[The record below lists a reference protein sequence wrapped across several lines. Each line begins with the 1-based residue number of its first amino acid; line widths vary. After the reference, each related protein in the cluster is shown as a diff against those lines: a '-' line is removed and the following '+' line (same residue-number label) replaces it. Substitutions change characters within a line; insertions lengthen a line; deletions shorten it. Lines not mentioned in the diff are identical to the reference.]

1 MYSICSLPV
10 ELMELILAQLPL
22 PELVLSHS
30 LVCRRWRD
38 IIQKET
44 FLPHRKSYY
53 EYKSGKRTTID
64 NFNRLVKQ
72 QVEVLVDLQGVT
84 IMQQIQSTGISMSI
98 AMLQRCLPW
107 LLNLF
112 SSPDMMKSL
121 HLTTDMFTNL
131 PLHPR
136 YPMCRAILEDRFP
149 HLANSPMSVLIMIIC
164 TARNIF
170 DHTRALNL
178 LLHKSSPFTE
188 LHIVDMFYLITTYML
203 VFESLYN
210 LPPRTHYL
218 LQHALSLHHNVW
230 LHDPTDQFIPQTV
243 AGNHQAVTLTAEQRK
258 IVHMDLRS
266 MVGGQDTVRIMA
278 YAGTGKTTTLV
289 EMCKRNPTIKF
300 LLVVF
305 NKSVELHSKRVFPTN
320 VEVRTANSLSY
331 QYITETAG
339 FDKFFHHGLKY
350 TDLINLNILPA
361 RKGVYGADKRDRG
374 RGGGFNLYHRAAMIM
389 ETLTNFYN
397 SKDEK
402 VELKHSPEEWV
413 VGSKN
418 RELIPV
424 NPPQRQGLV
433 EDAAKLWNILRQK
446 MNSRVKFDH
455 SSSMKEFQ
463 LSKPNLRRWAG
474 PHDVLLLDEA
484 QDMNPCMLDVCL
496 NQRCPKIVVGDH
508 HQQIYGFRG
517 AVNALD
523 LVLKSNLT
531 TVKATYYLTQSFR
544 FGAEI
549 AFLANS
555 CLSGLI
561 GAEGPVLVGSSKVDS
576 VTGCPPK
583 GQGMGKIAVLG
594 RTNLSLFKEMV
605 KLVCSPDPH
614 ARPKIAFPND
624 PSTGHGTDPMG
635 WKTLLYLAH
644 FKAGN
649 IGKIPLPTRNSK
661 IYKMSWHE
669 YLAQVNA
676 GNDMEMIGKI
686 NIVDAFGAKLPEYIE
701 IIQDRSQYG
710 MHDPDVE
717 IVFST
722 VHKFKG
728 LEMDTVRLLDD
739 FFYTGIPYA
748 KPLQSRI
755 KVDELNLLYV
765 ALTRAKKLLVIND
778 ALFYLLTSRFI
789 QYSFE
794 HIEPVMSVYTEAC
807 IKCRGVVELRGPV
820 GIVQDSIR
828 VVDMVRRGGWLCDLC
843 AASGVRVIN
852 HALGG
857 IDDNKQSWRIPP
869 GYVTDYF
876 HSWLKCVVGPG
887 KGHRVETAIIEEHEA
902 MIINM
907 RNTEVEK
914 WVEPE
919 EDLFPEDDE
928 DFLAIVDEAE
938 AAFDDDDDNLLMAV

>member
-30 LVCRRWRD
+30 LVCRQWKD
-38 IIQKET
+38 IIHNES
-44 FLPHRKSYY
+44 FVPHRKSYY
-53 EYKSGKRTTID
+53 EYKLGKRTTID
-64 NFNRLVKQ
+64 NLNRLVKQ

-84 IMQQIQSTGISMSI
+84 ILQQIQSTGISMPI

-112 SSPDMMKSL
+112 SGPDMIKSL
-121 HLTTDMFTNL
+121 HLTTGMFINL
-131 PLHPR
+131 PMHPR
-136 YPMCRAILEDRFP
+136 YPMCLAILEDRFP
-149 HLANSPMSVLIMIIC
+149 HLANSPMSILIMIIC

-170 DHTRALNL
+170 DYTRALNL
-178 LLHKSSPFTE
+178 LLYKSSPFTE

-210 LPPRTHYL
+210 LPPRNQYL
-218 LQHALSLHHNVW
+218 LHHALSLHHNVW

-243 AGNHQAVTLTAEQRK
+243 AGNHRTVMLTAEQRK

-266 MVGGQDTVRIMA
+266 MMGGQDTVRIMA

-289 EMCKRNPTIKF
+289 EMCKRNPSIKF

-305 NKSVELHSKRVFPTN
+305 NKSVELHSKRVFPDN
-320 VEVRTANSLSY
+320 VTVRTANALSFK
-331 QYITETAG
+331 YITETAG
-339 FDKFFHHGLKY
+339 HDKFYHYGLKY

-361 RKGVYGADKRDRG
+361 RKGVYAADKRDRG
-374 RGGGFNLYHRAAMIM
+374 RRGGFNLYHRAAMIM
-389 ETLTNFYN
+389 DTLKNFYN
-397 SKDEK
+397 SKDEM
-402 VELKHSPEEWV
+402 VELKHSPEDWV

-418 RELIPV
+418 RESIPV
-424 NPPQRQGLV
+424 SPLQRQGLV
-433 EDAAKLWNILRQK
+433 EDAAKVWNILRKK
-446 MNSRVKFDH
+446 MNDRVKFDH
-455 SSSMKEFQ
+455 SSCMKEFQ
-463 LSKPNLRRWAG
+463 LSQPNLRRWAG

-531 TVKATYYLTQSFR
+531 TVRATYYLTQSFR

-555 CLSGLI
+555 CLSGLM
-561 GAEGPVLVGSSKVDS
+561 GAEGPILVGSSKVDS

-583 GQGMGKIAVLG
+583 GQGLGKIAVLG

-614 ARPKIAFPND
+614 ARPRIAFPND
-624 PSTGHGTDPMG
+624 PSSGHGTDPMG
-635 WKTLLYLAH
+635 WQTLLNLAH
-644 FKAGN
+644 HKSGN
-649 IGKIPLPTRNSK
+649 IGKIPSRTRNSK

-669 YLAQVNA
+669 YIAQVNA

-686 NIVDAFGAKLPEYIE
+686 NIVEAFGAKLPEYIE
-701 IIQDRSQYG
+701 IIQDQSKYG
-710 MHDPDVE
+710 MHDPQVD

-739 FFYTGIPYA
+739 FFYTGIPYV
-748 KPLQSRI
+748 KPQQNRI
-755 KVDELNLLYV
+755 KVDEFNLLYV

-794 HIEPVMSVYTEAC
+794 YIEPVMSVYTEPC
-807 IKCRGVVELRGPV
+807 IKCRGVVEVRGPV
-820 GIVQDSIR
+820 GIVQDRIR
-828 VVDMVRRGGWLCDLC
+828 VVDMVRKGGWLCDLC
-843 AASGVRVIN
+843 ASSGVRVIN

-857 IDDNKQSWRIPP
+857 IDDKQSWRITP
-869 GYVTDYF
+869 GFVTDYF

-887 KGHRVETAIIEEHEA
+887 KGHRVQNAIIEEHEA

-928 DFLAIVDEAE
+928 EFLAIVDQAE